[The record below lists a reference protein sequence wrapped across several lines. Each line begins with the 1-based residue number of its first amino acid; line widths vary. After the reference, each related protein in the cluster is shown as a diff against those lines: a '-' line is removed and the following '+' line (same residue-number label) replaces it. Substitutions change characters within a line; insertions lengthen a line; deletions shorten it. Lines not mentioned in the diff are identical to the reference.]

1 MPRNVHNMTGEM
13 FSLVVVLLKMRRGE
27 PFVQDALDAE
37 VIEQDLGITYNR
49 RLWIYFANGVNSFVL
64 TNMDLFLVRKL
75 LFALPMFVLSY
86 NLINKNYIIKIIVG
100 V

>member
-49 RLWIYFANGVNSFVL
+49 RLWIYFVFTLRPDRS
-64 TNMDLFLVRKL
+64 VRP
-75 LFALPMFVLSY
+75 ATSQVSGP
-86 NLINKNYIIKIIVG
+86 NYSETS
-100 V
+100 